1 MFTLVVTKVRPEP
14 EPKLGQLRA
23 RTNPN
28 PILLTPML
36 IATLAGH
43 DFRLG
48 RILGQVVYFDVL
60 RLWVVSFRLIFKR
73 ALFVVMRG
81 ESTVKVSNELCRLLI
96 VVLFVDVLGL
106 SWSPDSTY
114 LASCSIDNTIIIW
127 NALKFPGAFP
137 HVFHRISFFYSYY
150 IIMSIF

>member
-1 MFTLVVTKVRPEP
+1 
-14 EPKLGQLRA
+14 
-23 RTNPN
+23 
-28 PILLTPML
+28 
-36 IATLAGH
+36 
-43 DFRLG
+43 
-48 RILGQVVYFDVL
+48 
-60 RLWVVSFRLIFKR
+60 
-73 ALFVVMRG
+73 MRG